1 MVDIKQ
7 DKETPNLVLY
17 YVKTECYG
25 IFGLRISFVTWS
37 YKIYLPR
44 SESNNTHRN
53 SHHWSCEDS
62 IISLKAQQDYS
73 ETAYLKLL
81 RTIYEMIEPAC
92 MFSLSL
98 LHSASTL

>member
-17 YVKTECYG
+17 YVRAECYG
-25 IFGLRISFVTWS
+25 IFGLRIFFVTLS
-37 YKIYLPR
+37 YKISLPR

-53 SHHWSCEDS
+53 SHHWPWKDS

-81 RTIYEMIEPAC
+81 RTIYGMIEPAC

-98 LHSASTL
+98 LH

>member
-17 YVKTECYG
+17 YVRTECYG
-25 IFGLRISFVTWS
+25 IFGLRSFCVTWS
-37 YKIYLPR
+37 YKISLPR

-53 SHHWSCEDS
+53 SHHWSWEDS

-81 RTIYEMIEPAC
+81 RTIYGMIEPAC

-98 LHSASTL
+98 LH